1 MNVRFVLAPR
11 LVLVWAALWLAAAA
25 PIHTGPVSLTSQP
38 GSRLDATAREVAA
51 ADVADGGAGA
61 LLLLGSQPL
70 GGAETGPALFVQVQS
85 QRACGSAGCSTSV
98 YLPTRHGWLKV
109 MDAVSGQIVVAPIE
123 HRGMHDLV
131 VNKTDRWVW
140 SGQAYA
146 DTLPA
151 PQVDLRPR
159 HPHAPTRTRSP
170 ARP

>member
-1 MNVRFVLAPR
+1 MNRRFALAPR
-11 LVLVWAALWLAAAA
+11 VVLLSAALWLAAAA
-25 PIHTGPVSLTSQP
+25 PIRTGPVTLTSQP
-38 GSRLDATAREVAA
+38 GSPLDATAREVAA

-70 GGAETGPALFVQVQS
+70 GSAETGPALFVQVQS

-98 YLPTRHGWLKV
+98 YLPTRRGWHKV
-109 MDAVSGQIVVAPIE
+109 MDAVSGQIVVLPVE

-140 SGQAYA
+140 NGRTYA
-146 DTLPA
+146 DTLPV

-170 ARP
+170 APP